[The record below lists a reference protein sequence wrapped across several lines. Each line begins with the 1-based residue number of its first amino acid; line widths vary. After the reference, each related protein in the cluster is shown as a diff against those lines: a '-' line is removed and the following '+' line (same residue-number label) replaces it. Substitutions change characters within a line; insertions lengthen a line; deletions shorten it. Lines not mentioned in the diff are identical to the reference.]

1 MGRRKEWLYESSR
14 AVNSVDGLPRAASAC
29 GFSKKFGTKWLV
41 ETEIAFSVEEQHFIG
56 TTAGEITAKVLGAFP
71 EIFAQNLEY
80 LAALWLDLDEKLSC
94 WS

>member
-1 MGRRKEWLYESSR
+1 M
-14 AVNSVDGLPRAASAC
+14 
-29 GFSKKFGTKWLV
+29 SKSNILLAQQQGKWLV

-56 TTAGEITAKVLGAFP
+56 TTAGEITAKVLGGFS

-80 LAALWLDLDEKLSC
+80 LAALWSDLDEKLSS